1 MQIKDVAKTTGL
13 SVKTIRFYEERG
25 LITPKVEY
33 RNGRNYREYRESDIE
48 QLNMVAVLRKCL
60 FSIDQIKTMMD
71 HPELTPDVFTEYRIA
86 LMTQRELLNHLAE
99 KAETLDPETLE
110 GPEVLARKLT
120 TTASPLPLPHTDTSP
135 HFGRFDPETPEERQ
149 AAFVKWQKKY
159 KYRHIRR
166 WLPVAVTVLVLMVM
180 TGVRATERMNV
191 NLEEFIYTKQ
201 MLEQDAIGY
210 VRSLSDND
218 LHVESMVAEWLFY
231 RDATYGLYT
240 TDNSLLEQPE
250 SIPNGKEEDM
260 SPEEVLGSVMNNR
273 FRSTFMGDKPRLQNA
288 MKKWVEKSPNLE
300 FRSVEIR
307 SNVFCQ
313 TMACAIP
320 VEIKEKPYYLVI
332 YFRQSPVVYALRDM
346 AVWYLFAV
354 FVWGLVF
361 AFSASKGYGFRVH
374 YLRAYGPR
382 GTWNNAIIHIDEK
395 TGEGTMLTQQYNGIS
410 SLMRS
415 NNQEKK

>member
-1 MQIKDVAKTTGL
+1 MQIKDVVKTTGL

-159 KYRHIRR
+159 KYRHLRR
-166 WLPVAVTVLVLMVM
+166 WLPVVVTVLVLMIM
-180 TGVRATERMNV
+180 TGVRINHQMNF
-191 NLEEFIYTKQ
+191 NLELFFETKTT
-201 MLEQDAIGY
+201 LEQMDY
-210 VRSLSDND
+210 VITANIQQHGANCYGER
-218 LHVESMVAEWLFY
+218 WYFY
-231 RDATYGLYT
+231 DDTTYGLFT
-240 TDNSLLEQPE
+240 TSGELLPQAEELIYLPSQEKSANVEQ
-250 SIPNGKEEDM
+250 IILD
-260 SPEEVLGSVMNNR
+260 VLQDEFGRAIRGNKS
-273 FRSTFMGDKPRLQNA
+273 GLQNA
-288 MKKWVEKSPNLE
+288 MKEWVEQEPNLSY
-300 FRSVEIR
+300 RRVDIR
-307 SNVFCQ
+307 SNVFRQ
-313 TMACAIP
+313 TMACAVPI
-320 VEIKEKPYYLVI
+320 EIKETPYYLVI
-332 YFRQSPVVYALRDM
+332 YFRQSPLLYSLKGMAL
-346 AVWYLFAV
+346 WYLCAAF
-354 FVWGLVF
+354 FWGLVF
-361 AFSASKGYGFRVH
+361 AFSTSKGYGFRVH
-374 YLRAYGPR
+374 FMRAYGPR
-382 GTWNNAIIHIDEK
+382 GTWNSAIIHIDEK

-410 SLMRS
+410 NLMRS
-415 NNQEKK
+415 DNQEKE